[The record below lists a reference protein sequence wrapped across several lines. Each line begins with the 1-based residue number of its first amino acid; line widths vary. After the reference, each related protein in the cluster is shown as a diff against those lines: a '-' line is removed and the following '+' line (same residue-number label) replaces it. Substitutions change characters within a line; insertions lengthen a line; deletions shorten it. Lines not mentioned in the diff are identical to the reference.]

1 MLGGHKSSLIVA
13 AIMRRGMMPGQGGTS
28 ATLVG
33 QPVSGPVEDQ
43 AWGIFPGP
51 AQGEI
56 NVIGGMAPM
65 NGI

>member
-1 MLGGHKSSLIVA
+1 MLSSRKSSLIVA

-33 QPVSGPVEDQ
+33 QPFAGLVADQ
-43 AWGIFPGP
+43 SHFIFAGAP
-51 AQGEI
+51 QGEI

-65 NGI
+65 KGI